1 MLQKYREAFQRLS
14 HSFFKPTLLAIVS
27 FIILVVLLFST
38 FFFRSV
44 YLSLEQDV
52 YDMAKSQ
59 ADLSARNVSI
69 LLTDVSNLSA
79 KIVNDKKLSKKAY
92 DRGHRDAY
100 LALME
105 YTIFGSSFS
114 YCFCVKSQLSMTTS
128 FTARETAWKICS

>member
-1 MLQKYREAFQRLS
+1 MKNSACAAAYNARAGMPNRTCIFILGERNVLQKYREAFQRLS

-79 KIVNDKKLSKKAY
+79 KIVN
-92 DRGHRDAY
+92 
-100 LALME
+100 
-105 YTIFGSSFS
+105 
-114 YCFCVKSQLSMTTS
+114 KSCPRKPMTVA
-128 FTARETAWKICS
+128 TAMPIWR

>member
-69 LLTDVSNLSA
+69 LLNDVSNLSA
-79 KIVNDKKLSKKAY
+79 KIVNDKKLSKKA
-92 DRGHRDAY
+92 
-100 LALME
+100 
-105 YTIFGSSFS
+105 
-114 YCFCVKSQLSMTTS
+114 
-128 FTARETAWKICS
+128 